1 MWFHAERAEPCF
13 EQLVYLT
20 IGNSVADLVGM
31 LGMLYQRDGALAAS
45 QEASTVL
52 VEEEDQPEAS
62 ERSTSMVAKEIA
74 SS

>member
-1 MWFHAERAEPCF
+1 M
-13 EQLVYLT
+13 YLT